1 MIHVRNRPL
10 IGFVM
15 SLSPLLF
22 LAGFVGVPLVMSL
35 LYSLGDLSG
44 TDSAIRLTGL
54 HQIQAKHGLTLAVYQ
69 QLFTDQSFLQ
79 DIWIT
84 VWVTIVSMVLV
95 LVLGW
100 TIAMYTR
107 FSTGPAAKVLS
118 VLYVVPMF
126 IPTIIASYAIV
137 SFYNDGGWLS
147 SVLSALG
154 VNNPLMPS
162 YTAVGI
168 IVAQV
173 WSNIPFAALMLSSG
187 LKAIPDSHIE
197 SARDIGASW
206 PSIIVRVLLPQNS
219 LPTIIVTTFTVI
231 GIMGSF
237 TVPYLT
243 GPNAP
248 QMLGVAMFS
257 YFSNFNQPQKAQA
270 MAMIL
275 FGMSMVVAY
284 FYVRS
289 NVEADKKGGVLR

>member
-1 MIHVRNRPL
+1 MQNRPY

-15 SLSPLLF
+15 SLLPLLF
-22 LAGFVGVPLVMSL
+22 LAGFVGVPLIMSL

-44 TDSAIRLTGL
+44 ADTSIRITGL
-54 HQIQAKHGLTLAVYQ
+54 HQIQAKHGLTLSVYR
-69 QLFTDQSFLQ
+69 QLLSERSFIQ

-84 VWVTIVSMVLV
+84 IWVTAVSVVLV
-95 LVLGW
+95 LMIGW
-100 TIAMYTR
+100 AIAMYTR
-107 FSTGPAAKVLS
+107 LSKGPAAKVLS

-126 IPTIIASYAIV
+126 IPTVIASYAIV
-137 SFYNDGGWLS
+137 SFYNDGGFLS
-147 SVLSALG
+147 SVLTVLG
-154 VNNPLMPS
+154 VNNPQMPS
-162 YTAVGI
+162 YTAAGI
-168 IVAQV
+168 VVAQV

-206 PSIIVRVLLPQNS
+206 PSIILRVLLPQNS
-219 LPTIIVTTFTVI
+219 LSTVIVTTFTII

-248 QMLGVAMFS
+248 QMLGVAMYS
-257 YFSNFNQPQKAQA
+257 YFSNFNQPQQAQA
-270 MAMIL
+270 MAIIL
-275 FGMSMVVAY
+275 FLLSLVVAY